1 MGLPRLRF
9 GNDGDFFG
17 GLVKKDIERLNALKT
32 AYDEQKYRVVKLL
45 EYDSKRI
52 GIKRLAKEMGVEW
65 SYLYRIFKGGYVSHE
80 KIQELY
86 LIIDDFKKRLGVHD
100 D

>member
-52 GIKRLAKEMGVEW
+52 GIRDLQRKWEWNGLIYTEYLKVVMCRMKRYR
-65 SYLYRIFKGGYVSHE
+65 SYI
-80 KIQELY
+80 
-86 LIIDDFKKRLGVHD
+86 
-100 D
+100 